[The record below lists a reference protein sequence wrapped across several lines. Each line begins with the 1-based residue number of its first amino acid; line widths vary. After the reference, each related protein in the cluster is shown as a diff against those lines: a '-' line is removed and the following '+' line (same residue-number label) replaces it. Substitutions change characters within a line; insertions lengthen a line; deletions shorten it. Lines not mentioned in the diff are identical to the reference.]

1 MPQAFAKGK
10 KLDPLVEP
18 NFEQRMIQTNIQ
30 VSEWFDGVAEGI
42 DLFLV
47 GKQKTRDRNQT
58 RVTLEHTT
66 YSFEDRSLKNNF
78 SLGIFPRFPNLE
90 KYWALKFT
98 SYDEKETR
106 RGARANYVGQTRR
119 RQNYGATAAW
129 YRKIGNVRTSF
140 EPRIELQDPLR
151 ISHSLSFDS
160 SAQFENFEI
169 RPKLELYASARRGPG
184 FYQGL
189 NFNYFLSK
197 IYTLSLINQGDYV
210 DNTRTLSVNN
220 GISLAHDV
228 SKKTSM
234 SYTFM
239 TTSIN
244 RPNYHLDG
252 YTVSVSFNEMVYKKI
267 FDYTIT
273 PYVEFLKANS
283 FTGQVG
289 GILNLRLMF

>member
-1 MPQAFAKGK
+1 MPQAFAETK

-18 NFEQRMIQTNIQ
+18 NFEQRMIQKNIQ

-47 GKQKTRDRNQT
+47 GKQTTRNRNKT

-66 YSFEDRSLKNNF
+66 YSFENKSLKNNF

-98 SYDEKETR
+98 SYDEKENR
-106 RGARANYVGQTRR
+106 RGARANYVGQNTR
-119 RQNYGATAAW
+119 RQNYGATVAW
-129 YRKIGNVRTSF
+129 YRKIGNIRTSF
-140 EPRIELQDPLR
+140 EPRIELQDPIK

-160 SAQFENFEI
+160 SAQFEKFEI
-169 RPKLELYASARRGPG
+169 RPKLELYASAKRGPG

-197 IYTLSLINQGDYV
+197 MWTMSLINQGDYV
-210 DNTRTLSVNN
+210 DNKRTLTVNN
-220 GISLAHDV
+220 GISFGQEV
-228 SKKTSM
+228 SKKTTM

-239 TTSIN
+239 ATSIN
-244 RPNYHLDG
+244 RPSYHLNG
-252 YTVSVSFNEMVYKKI
+252 YNVSVSFNEMVYKKI
-267 FDYTIT
+267 FDYTII
-273 PYVEFLKANS
+273 PYVEFLEPNS
-283 FTGQVG
+283 FAGQVG